1 MRCGLFVCCMFACCG
16 RALCAVAVWF
26 EIWCGLIVCVLV
38 LVGVVYCWL
47 WIWRGADFWLV
58 VCVYFGWWFCLVLIW
73 SVVLVVL
80 VCSNSGFVYGF
91 VGVVWFGV
99 CAI

>member
-1 MRCGLFVCCMFACCG
+1 M
-16 RALCAVAVWF
+16 WF
-26 EIWCGLIVCVLV
+26 
-38 LVGVVYCWL
+38 
-47 WIWRGADFWLV
+47 WRGADFWLV
-58 VCVYFGWWFCLVLIW
+58 GCVYFGWWFCLALIW